1 MPEKIVVMHDADVY
15 RDIRRLYSAN
25 KKLATTVC
33 LLGLVTGMLA
43 HKVRI
48 LGEIREVTSEEDNE
62 GSN

>member
-25 KKLATTVC
+25 KKLATAVC

-43 HKVRI
+43 RKVRI

>member
-25 KKLATTVC
+25 KKLATAVC
-33 LLGLVTGMLA
+33 LLGLVTGVLA

-48 LGEIREVTSEEDNE
+48 LSEIREVTSEGGNE

>member
-25 KKLATTVC
+25 KKMATAVC
-33 LLGLVTGMLA
+33 LLGFATGMLI

-48 LGEIREVTSEEDNE
+48 LSEIREVTSEEDNE